1 MASPARQ
8 ARLEVEMTETV
19 IGAQEVTRVT
29 RIYNFLFSLRR
40 EEGQTMAEYGV
51 VLAVITLILV
61 ASFTALSTEIDAAID
76 KVAAV
81 LPG

>member
-1 MASPARQ
+1 MAFPARQ

>member
-1 MASPARQ
+1 
-8 ARLEVEMTETV
+8 MTETV